1 MRTKC
6 YYNLEWNETI
16 ESLLK
21 ENNVDYKKVEWKDT
35 KGSVISYPDMINFT
49 ISKEQPAYAEIKDF
63 LPNPNTCWLEFTE
76 KELKESKWL
85 YMRSTNMKID
95 IQNDAIDWLCPKN
108 RLFNKKSMFHMTQ
121 KDIFEIKPVKWTTNN
136 HFYSSYVCGYDAM
149 FCDDYA
155 MNIMQQNDLK
165 GVVFDNVLQY
175 RNKTVLSNTHHIKCD
190 KILPL
195 EAFLFDENCE
205 ERKCPTCG
213 KSKYEINHEFRIKI
227 RKEYLD
233 ENIDFFSTPDI
244 FSMGNVSSY
253 TIVSNRVYTVLKNA
267 KLTRNLNFEPVI
279 TI

>member
-136 HFYSSYVCGYDAM
+136 HFYSSYVCGYDTI

-175 RNKTVLSNTHHIKCD
+175 RNKTVLSNTEFPPAIHQ
-190 KILPL
+190 PSSQ
-195 EAFLFDENCE
+195 EAPFLFQIHWMFPPDLELLISALISH
-205 ERKCPTCG
+205 TT
-213 KSKYEINHEFRIKI
+213 INFIQFK
-227 RKEYLD
+227 
-233 ENIDFFSTPDI
+233 
-244 FSMGNVSSY
+244 
-253 TIVSNRVYTVLKNA
+253 
-267 KLTRNLNFEPVI
+267 
-279 TI
+279 